1 MNITAQSSAVNLA
14 STNTILA
21 NTLSANPLFAKNS
34 PANSSFNKL
43 ASSKNLAPQ
52 ENLLLAAIS
61 HDEWSKLE
69 PEMEEVDLSLNQ
81 VLSESGKTPAYMYF
95 PTTAIVSL
103 LYMTESGSS
112 SEVAVIGNDG
122 VVGISLVLSGSNSPN
137 QALVQTAGKGYRMRA
152 QAVKNAINRDGRIL
166 NILLRYSQAM
176 ITQVTQTAVC
186 NRHHTIDQQL
196 CRRLLLSL
204 DRLSANEIA
213 ITQEMLASMLGVR
226 RESVTDA
233 ALKLQSASII
243 SYKRGLITILDRKA
257 LESRSCECYATS
269 RNEQLRLQKL
279 ALVS

>member
-1 MNITAQSSAVNLA
+1 MNITAQSSTVNSA
-14 STNTILA
+14 LA
-21 NTLSANPLFAKNS
+21 NTLLANQLFADKELG
-34 PANSSFNKL
+34 NSSVSKL
-43 ASSKNLAPQ
+43 SGSKAFSPQ
-52 ENLLLAAIS
+52 ENHLLAAMS
-61 HDEWSKLE
+61 YDEWNKLE
-69 PEMEEVDLSLNQ
+69 PDMEEVDFSINQ
-81 VLSESGKTPAYMYF
+81 VLCEHGKTPAYLYF

-112 SEVAVIGNDG
+112 FEVAVIGNDG

-152 QAVKNAINRDGRIL
+152 QAVKNAINRGGRIL

-204 DRLSANEIA
+204 DRLSTNEISM
-213 ITQEMLASMLGVR
+213 TQEMLASMLGVR

-233 ALKLQSASII
+233 ALKLQSAGII
-243 SYKRGLITILDRKA
+243 SYKRGLITILDRQA
-257 LESRSCECYATS
+257 LESRSCECYATN

-279 ALVS
+279 PLVS

>member
-1 MNITAQSSAVNLA
+1 MNITAQSSAVNSA
-14 STNTILA
+14 LA
-21 NTLSANPLFAKNS
+21 NTLLANTLFGKNS
-34 PANSSFNKL
+34 PVNSTFNKL
-43 ASSKNLAPQ
+43 PSSKKLAPQ
-52 ENLLLAAIS
+52 ENHLLAAIS
-61 HDEWSKLE
+61 HDEWSMLE

-95 PTTAIVSL
+95 PTTAIVSI

-122 VVGISLVLSGSNSPN
+122 VVGISLVLSGSDSPN

-152 QAVKNAINRDGRIL
+152 QAVKNAISRDGRIL

-204 DRLSANEIA
+204 DRLSTNEISM
-213 ITQEMLASMLGVR
+213 TQEMLASMLGVR

-233 ALKLQSASII
+233 ALKLQSAGII

-269 RNEQLRLQKL
+269 RNEQLRIQKL
-279 ALVS
+279 PLVS

>member
-1 MNITAQSSAVNLA
+1 MYISAQSSAVNLA
-14 STNTILA
+14 Y
-21 NTLSANPLFAKNS
+21 ANPLFAKEAIVAS
-34 PANSSFNKL
+34 PFDQPLQSKNLSAHKNQLLAAMSDEEWNKL
-43 ASSKNLAPQ
+43 AP
-52 ENLLLAAIS
+52 
-61 HDEWSKLE
+61 D
-69 PEMEEVDLSLNQ
+69 MEEIDFSLNQ
-81 VLSESGKTPAYMYF
+81 VLGESGKTPSYMYF

-122 VVGISLVLSGSNSPN
+122 VVGISLVLSGSNSLN
-137 QALVQTAGKGYRMRA
+137 QAVVQSAGRGYRLRA
-152 QAVKNAINRDGRIL
+152 QAAKNAINRDSSTL

-204 DRLSANEIA
+204 DRLPSNEIA
-213 ITQEMLASMLGVR
+213 MTQEMLASMLGVR

-233 ALKLQSASII
+233 ALKLQSAGII
-243 SYKRGLITILDRKA
+243 SYKRGLITILDRQA

-269 RNEQLRLQKL
+269 KREQLRLQEL
-279 ALVS
+279 PLVS

>member
-1 MNITAQSSAVNLA
+1 MNITAHLLAVNSSAVN
-14 STNTILA
+14 
-21 NTLSANPLFAKNS
+21 SAVNNPLFA
-34 PANSSFNKL
+34 NKAL
-43 ASSKNLAPQ
+43 ASLPLSTASRYEAFSPKN
-52 ENLLLAAIS
+52 NDLLAAMS
-61 HDEWSKLE
+61 VDEWNKLE
-69 PEMEEVDLSLNQ
+69 PDMEEVDFSLNQ
-81 VLSESGKTPAYMYF
+81 VLCESGKTPAYMYF

-122 VVGISLVLSGSNSPN
+122 VVGISLVLSGSNLPS

-152 QAVKNAINRDGRIL
+152 QAAKNAIKGDGSIL

-204 DRLSANEIA
+204 DRLSTNEIA
-213 ITQEMLASMLGVR
+213 VTQETLASMLGVR

-233 ALKLQSASII
+233 ALKLQSAGII
-243 SYKRGLITILDRKA
+243 SYKRGLITILNRQA

-269 RNEQLRLQKL
+269 RREQLRLQEL
-279 ALVS
+279 PLVS

>member
-34 PANSSFNKL
+34 PFNKL

-213 ITQEMLASMLGVR
+213 ITQETLASMLGVR

-233 ALKLQSASII
+233 ALKLQSAGII

-257 LESRSCECYATS
+257 LESRSCECYATN

-279 ALVS
+279 PLVS

>member
-1 MNITAQSSAVNLA
+1 MNITAHLLAVNSSAVN
-14 STNTILA
+14 
-21 NTLSANPLFAKNS
+21 SAVNNPLFADKALANLPLSTASRYEAFS
-34 PANSSFNKL
+34 PKYND
-43 ASSKNLAPQ
+43 
-52 ENLLLAAIS
+52 LLAAMS
-61 HDEWSKLE
+61 VDEWNKLE
-69 PEMEEVDLSLNQ
+69 PDMEEVDFSLNQ
-81 VLSESGKTPAYMYF
+81 VLCESGKTPAYMYF

-122 VVGISLVLSGSNSPN
+122 VVGISLVLSGSNSPS

-152 QAVKNAINRDGRIL
+152 QAAKNAIKRDGPIL

-204 DRLSANEIA
+204 DRLSTNEIA
-213 ITQEMLASMLGVR
+213 VTQETLASMLGVR

-233 ALKLQSASII
+233 ALKLQSAGII
-243 SYKRGLITILDRKA
+243 SYKRGLITILDRQA

-269 RNEQLRLQKL
+269 RREQLRLQEL
-279 ALVS
+279 PLVS

>member
-1 MNITAQSSAVNLA
+1 MNTTAHLSAANSSAVN
-14 STNTILA
+14 
-21 NTLSANPLFAKNS
+21 SAVINPLFADKALVNL
-34 PANSSFNKL
+34 PFNKL
-43 ASSKNLAPQ
+43 SSFKAFSPQ
-52 ENLLLAAIS
+52 NNDLLAAMS
-61 HDEWSKLE
+61 HDEWNKLE
-69 PEMEEVDLSLNQ
+69 PDMEEVDFSLNQ
-81 VLSESGKTPAYMYF
+81 ILCESGKTPNYMYF

-122 VVGISLVLSGSNSPN
+122 VVGLSLVLSGSDSPN
-137 QALVQTAGKGYRMRA
+137 QALVQTPGKGYRMRA
-152 QAVKNAINRDGRIL
+152 QAAKNAIKKDGPIL

-204 DRLSANEIA
+204 DRLSSNEIA
-213 ITQEMLASMLGVR
+213 ITQETLASMLGVR

-233 ALKLQSASII
+233 ALKLQSAGII
-243 SYKRGLITILDRKA
+243 SYKRGLITILDRQA

-269 RNEQLRLQKL
+269 RREQLRLQRL
-279 ALVS
+279 PLVS